1 MDFTEH
7 TILKV
12 LYNEYIV
19 DESCDCNS
27 LLLER
32 YFSYVT
38 PRDMVDFGLVIK
50 SLLDSIQSHSLNT
63 SDSLML
69 DCPEGLIALS
79 LLCCDSEPGD
89 RPSAEIASAFLRDMM
104 DACDEPNSGV
114 SAEASNAGA
123 SIGYGGS
130 CRVSTERQIPP
141 YEASSES
148 SPGKSEDLRDSSLQD
163 PLTVETSGA
172 EGTGRL
178 STLHPAGACEAA
190 AVLQN
195 LRENECDCISTLNP
209 STLESEDSSV
219 NLLGDGL
226 ASSLE
231 LQCEPIH
238 DPTHMPDKIV
248 NLRERLAK
256 FQSLLESPTM

>member
-1 MDFTEH
+1 MEH

-12 LYNEYIV
+12 IYRKYPV
-19 DESCDCNS
+19 DELCYCHS
-27 LLLER
+27 LHLER

-38 PRDMVDFGLVIK
+38 PRDMVDFGLLIK
-50 SLLDSIQSHSLNT
+50 STLDSIQSHSLNN
-63 SDSLML
+63 SDSQIS

-79 LLCCDSEPGD
+79 LLCCDSELGD
-89 RPSAEIASAFLRDMM
+89 RPSAEIASAFLRDMI
-104 DACDEPNSGV
+104 DACYEPKSGM

-123 SIGYGGS
+123 SIGDGGS
-130 CRVSTERQIPP
+130 CGVSTERQIPP
-141 YEASSES
+141 YGASSES
-148 SPGKSEDLRDSSLQD
+148 SPGKSEDLRVSSLQD
-163 PLTVETSGA
+163 PLTVETSGD

-190 AVLQN
+190 EVLEN
-195 LRENECDCISTLNP
+195 LRENECDCVSMLNP
-209 STLESEDSSV
+209 STHVLFESEDSSV
-219 NLLGDGL
+219 NLVGNGFG
-226 ASSLE
+226 SSLE

-238 DPTHMPDKIV
+238 DHHMPDKIV